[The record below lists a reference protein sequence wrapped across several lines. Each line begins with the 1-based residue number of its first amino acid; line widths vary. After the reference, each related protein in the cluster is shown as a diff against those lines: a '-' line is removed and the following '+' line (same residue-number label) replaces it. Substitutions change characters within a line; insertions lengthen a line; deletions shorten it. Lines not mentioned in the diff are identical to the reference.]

1 MRSRCAVYV
10 DAGYLLASAATR
22 VTGTSLRSGVHVL
35 HERLI
40 TAITEQAEQ
49 SSGLPLL
56 RVNWY
61 DSGGRPGGTADPV
74 QEQIGLLPRVKL
86 RLGRLS
92 HSGEQKGVDLRIG
105 LDLIMHARNQAV
117 DVMYLVSGDDDL
129 TEAVEEVQGH
139 GIPVILLAVP
149 NAEGRPHAVSRHLQ
163 READGIETLNPEAI
177 DSSVIAVRAHKV
189 PEPAPPAATVGAA
202 RAVEAEEAVAAA
214 PGGTTRPS
222 PTLLAHRR
230 PAPRVVEPV
239 PAARAPS
246 AQLVY
251 SSATGQA
258 SAADGPEP
266 TVTTELVDEVCA
278 SVLSTWL
285 NGASQDQIAALRG
298 ARPLIPGELDR
309 ALLTDLSGRINVYYV
324 EEDTRRLLRER
335 FWVQLERI
343 AG

>member
-40 TAITEQAEQ
+40 TSITEQAEH

-149 NAEGRPHAVSRHLQ
+149 NADGRPHAVSRHLQ

-177 DSSVIAVRAHKV
+177 DSSVIAVQAHKV
-189 PEPAPPAATVGAA
+189 PEPVAAPVAV
-202 RAVEAEEAVAAA
+202 VEAQEAVAAA
-214 PGGTTRPS
+214 PGATTRPS
-222 PTLLAHRR
+222 PTLLAQRR
-230 PAPRVVEPV
+230 PAPRAVEPV

-285 NGASQDQIAALRG
+285 SGASQDQIATLRG